1 MQGKMS
7 DYSFR
12 RHFSDVSALQTQ
24 TSDTQREE
32 FACMGASKTFVAPSD
47 SVSVCVCLG
56 GESGKTQAPMTSLF
70 LFM

>member
-47 SVSVCVCLG
+47 SVSVCVCVCVCVCVWVG
-56 GESGKTQAPMTSLF
+56 SLEKHKPQ
-70 LFM
+70 